1 MLNINGLVKTYK
13 DFTLNCSMNVERGCI
28 TGLIGENGAG
38 KSTTFKSVLGLIT
51 RDGGDITLLGKKPEQ
66 LKKEEREKIGVVLG
80 DAGFSGYLKVKDVV
94 PVLAAMYPKFD
105 RSAFMKLCA
114 ELNIPQDKY
123 IKEFST
129 GMKAKLKV
137 IAAITHKADF
147 LLMDEPTAGLDVMAR
162 ERILDLLREYVE
174 EDEGRSILISSHIS
188 TDLEGL
194 CDDLYMIH
202 KGNIILHEDTDVLLN
217 EYGLIKADK
226 EQYDK
231 MDKDYILSVRR
242 ENYGYAC
249 LTNQRRY
256 YMENYPDIIVEKGSI
271 DEVITMMIGGER
283 Q

>member
-51 RDGGDITLLGKKPEQ
+51 RDGGDITLFGKKPEQ
-66 LKKEEREKIGVVLG
+66 LKREEREKIGVVLG

-105 RSAFMKLCA
+105 RAAFMKLCA

-162 ERILDLLREYVE
+162 ESILDLLREYVE

-226 EQYDK
+226 EQFDK

-271 DEVITMMIGGER
+271 DEVITMMIGGVR

>member
-1 MLNINGLVKTYK
+1 
-13 DFTLNCSMNVERGCI
+13 
-28 TGLIGENGAG
+28 
-38 KSTTFKSVLGLIT
+38 
-51 RDGGDITLLGKKPEQ
+51 
-66 LKKEEREKIGVVLG
+66 
-80 DAGFSGYLKVKDVV
+80 
-94 PVLAAMYPKFD
+94 
-105 RSAFMKLCA
+105 
-114 ELNIPQDKY
+114 
-123 IKEFST
+123 
-129 GMKAKLKV
+129 
-137 IAAITHKADF
+137 
-147 LLMDEPTAGLDVMAR
+147 MDEPTAGLDVMAR

-174 EDEGRSILISSHIS
+174 EDESRSILISSHIS

-226 EQYDK
+226 EQFDK